1 MAFLLLC
8 SILAFLGQIFVL
20 SQTKKLGLRLIPPL
34 FMELFPLAGA
44 AYYGIKKPAGF
55 LFDYWTYNL
64 AFCLWIAGAVLFGC
78 VLAWGV
84 YVLHSSNR
92 NNK

>member
-8 SILAFLGQIFVL
+8 LFLAFLGQIVVL
-20 SQTKKLGLRLIPPL
+20 SRTTQVGFHLIPPL
-34 FMELFPLAGA
+34 FMEILPLAGA
-44 AYYGIKKPAGF
+44 AYYGIKKPTGF
-55 LFDYWTYNL
+55 LFDHWTYNL

-84 YVLHSSNR
+84 YVLHNR
-92 NNK
+92 KNK

>member
-8 SILAFLGQIFVL
+8 LILAFLGQIAVL
-20 SQTKKLGLRLIPPL
+20 SRTNQLGFRLIPPL
-34 FMELFPLAGA
+34 LMEILPLSGA
-44 AYYGIKKPAGF
+44 AYYGIKKPIGF
-55 LFDYWTYNL
+55 LFDHWTYSL

-84 YVLHSSNR
+84 YVLHNR
-92 NNK
+92 KNK